1 MVRIVHDPGFGIY
14 VIERDYVN
22 SYYLMHHG
30 VPGQKRGRR
39 RWQNKDGSY
48 TPEGYQHYKEMY
60 GWGERDKSAQPN
72 KATEKPSISEKEY
85 RRILKSNKQE
95 DAEYEVEKKQALSE
109 AGSGDTSLK
118 TRAYYKQLDSG
129 RSLSRSTLERNAGHT
144 ERADFYKRQAE
155 KELAESKW
163 LENSHHDSFL
173 NNRFGAEFDRGVKNG
188 KNTDDPEIRELY
200 IMERSEAFDT
210 SRDKVK
216 ATEKKLETLRDQSLD
231 NLDKSIASL
240 QNGDR
245 AESDRYFKMYT
256 KCKSDIETAEKQIT
270 SEIEELGKAAGYGE
284 NTYYEHEFSRASGEY
299 AKDKKAC
306 AELNTRLKNADAE
319 LVGNAKT
326 LSSELESSINAA
338 NTAWDKFSGQW
349 VRDHPGKDWDGD
361 GTEFHGELLK
371 QYPEYKKITEQRE
384 KNTSEYVKACMKL
397 IKSDAFRDLK
407 YADKFKNYF
416 ECIVDSKTGNEWYKA
431 GESAAYALSQVLFPA
446 WSKLDYV
453 DPMYFVESF
462 DKDWKDLGNPRLPA

>member
-1 MVRIVHDPGFGIY
+1 MRLQLVRNQQNDSLYAYGVALSSDEKSGH
-14 VIERDYVN
+14 
-22 SYYLMHHG
+22 SLMHYRVGGEKKG
-30 VPGQKRGRR
+30 VR

-48 TPEGYQHYKEMY
+48 TSAGYQHYKDMY
-60 GWGERDKSAQPN
+60 GWGERGKSA
-72 KATEKPSISEKEY
+72 
-85 RRILKSNKQE
+85 KSGKVTNE
-95 DAEYEVEKKQALSE
+95 SSA
-109 AGSGDTSLK
+109 
-118 TRAYYKQLDSG
+118 
-129 RSLSRSTLERNAGHT
+129 RNP
-144 ERADFYKRQAE
+144 
-155 KELAESKW
+155 
-163 LENSHHDSFL
+163 DSFL
-173 NNRFGAEFDRGVKNG
+173 SNRFGAEFDRGVKAG
-188 KNTDDPEIRELY
+188 KNTNDPEIRELY

-216 ATEKKLETLRDQSLD
+216 VTAKKLETLRDQSLD
-231 NLDKSIASL
+231 NLDKSITSL
-240 QNGDR
+240 ENENR
-245 AESDRYFKMYT
+245 AESDQYFKMYA
-256 KCKSDIETAEKQIT
+256 KCESDIEATQKELG
-270 SEIEELGKAAGYGE
+270 SEIEGLGKAAGYGQNTCYE
-284 NTYYEHEFSRASGEY
+284 NDFYRAAGEY

-326 LSSELESSINAA
+326 LSAELESSINAA

-349 VRDHPGKDWDGD
+349 VKDHPGKDWDGD
-361 GTEFHGELLK
+361 GSEFHLELLK

-384 KNTSEYVKACMKL
+384 KNTSEYVKACLKL

-416 ECIVDSKTGNEWYKA
+416 ECIVDPKTGNEWYKA